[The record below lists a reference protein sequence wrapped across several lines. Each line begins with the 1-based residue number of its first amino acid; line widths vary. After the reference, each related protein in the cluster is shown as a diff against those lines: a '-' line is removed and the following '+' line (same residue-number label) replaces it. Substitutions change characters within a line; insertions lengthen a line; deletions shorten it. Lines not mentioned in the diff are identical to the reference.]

1 VAGFNESKGP
11 LESGDSIVV
20 PERLERTAWLR
31 NLKDITQI
39 LANAGLAAATIA
51 ILFQTLD

>member
-11 LESGDSIVV
+11 LEAGDSIVI